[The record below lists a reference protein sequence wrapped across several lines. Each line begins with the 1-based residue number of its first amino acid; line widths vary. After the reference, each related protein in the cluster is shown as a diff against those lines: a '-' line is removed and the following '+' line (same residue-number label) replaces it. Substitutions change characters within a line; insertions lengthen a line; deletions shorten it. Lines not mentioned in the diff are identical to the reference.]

1 MRTICKDIEKGK
13 LSMTDF
19 SVVGYFNKSNA
30 NCFDVD
36 LSDHL
41 ILYWICFYISKL
53 SHYTRKMWKALSK
66 DLNQHEKLKC
76 NWF

>member
-41 ILYWICFYISKL
+41 ILY
-53 SHYTRKMWKALSK
+53 
-66 DLNQHEKLKC
+66 
-76 NWF
+76 